1 LADYF
6 GSATPPITKYM
17 RKKEEVIATEEKTPE
32 SDFLAKYKK
41 QNPTKYEAKK
51 ARGEFK
57 GL

>member
-1 LADYF
+1 
-6 GSATPPITKYM
+6 M
-17 RKKEEVIATEEKTPE
+17 RKKEKVIATEEKTPE

-41 QNPTKYEAKK
+41 QNPAKYEAKK